1 MNLVFRPKVSASFEH
16 LKDAAVAP
24 LLLPNKVTQR
34 RNFWTNEELE
44 TLVNLRSINIPL
56 SECGKHLRRSINSCG
71 GAVHKYDLYSVI
83 EQKRKKLIQV
93 VLNG

>member
-1 MNLVFRPKVSASFEH
+1 MNLVFRRKVSASFDH

-24 LLLPNKVTQR
+24 LLLPNKVTR

-44 TLVNLRSINIPL
+44 ILANLRSINIPL
-56 SECGKHLRRSINSCG
+56 SECGKHLSRSINSCG
-71 GAVHKYDLYSVI
+71 GAVHKYDLYAVI